1 MAHLM
6 IANLEKSFGDELLFH
21 DVSLEVGENDRVGLV
36 GVNGSGKTSLFR
48 MIIGDMLP
56 DDGTISIGKNTQ
68 IGYMEQHVC
77 RNLDISVY
85 DEVLTV
91 FRPLIEAERELEK
104 LQIRLQAVNGAALET
119 LIEQQTALRENF
131 ERDGGLTYRS
141 RTRSALLGLGFSE
154 DQLKN
159 RVGILSGGQKAK
171 LQLAKMLLSGAN
183 LMLLDEPTNH
193 LDIQSVEWLEDFLK
207 NYNGAYIVIS
217 HDRYFLDK
225 VTNRTAELENHR
237 LVAYNGN
244 YTRSLKL
251 KEEARIAA
259 ERHYSNTR
267 KEIARLEGVV
277 AQQRQWNREKN
288 IRTAESKLKVIA
300 RLENTL
306 ERPDDLPET
315 FHFAFHAA
323 HTSGNDVLE
332 MKDVALSFDG
342 KPLFKQVNIHIRR
355 GERVFLLGANG
366 CGKTSLLRILLGQYR
381 ADCGSVRLGTGVS
394 VGYYD
399 QIQQGL
405 DGTGDVINELW
416 NRYPSYTQTEIRSAL
431 AVFLFKGDDVFKPVA
446 ALSGGEKARL
456 LLLELMLAKDNFLL
470 LDEPTNHLDI
480 HSREAL
486 ENALTDYDGTMLV
499 VSHDRYLINKEATR
513 ILVLDESGITAYDGN
528 YDNYIEKRAQRA
540 EKNAEYLVADVPAK
554 PNEYKLQKERA
565 AELRKLR
572 TRLRKAEEA
581 VAAAEEAVKIIEQQ
595 FELPEVASDYQKML
609 ELNQQLDEAKTNLEE
624 QYMEWMTVNEEL
636 EQADAGKELA

>member
-1 MAHLM
+1 MARLM
-6 IANLEKSFGDELLFH
+6 IANLEKSFGEDTLFKN
-21 DVSLEVGENDRVGLV
+21 VSLEVGDYDRVGLV

-48 MIIGDMLP
+48 MIIGEMQP
-56 DDGTISIGKNTQ
+56 DDGSISIGKNTQ
-68 IGYMEQHVC
+68 VGYMEQHVC
-77 RNLDISVY
+77 RNLEISVY

-91 FRPLIEAERELEK
+91 FRPLIEMERELEK
-104 LQIRLQAVNGAALET
+104 LQIRLQHISGAALET
-119 LIEQQTALRENF
+119 LIEQQTTLREQF

-141 RTRSALLGLGFSE
+141 RTRSALMGLGFSE

-193 LDIQSVEWLEDFLK
+193 LDITSVEWLEDFLK
-207 NYNGAYIVIS
+207 GYNGAYIVIS

-225 VTNRTAELENHR
+225 VTNRTAELENHH
-237 LVAYNGN
+237 LTVYNGN
-244 YTRSLKL
+244 YTRFLQLKQ
-251 KEEARIAA
+251 EARIAA
-259 ERHYSNTR
+259 ERRYSNTR

-306 ERPDDLPET
+306 ERPEGEPET
-315 FHFAFHAA
+315 FHFAFRAA
-323 HTSGNDVLE
+323 HSSGNEVLE
-332 MKDVALSFDG
+332 MKDVALSFSG
-342 KPLFKQVNIHIRR
+342 KKLFQQVSLLIRR

-366 CGKTSLLRILLGQYR
+366 CGKTSLLRILLGQYKQ
-381 ADCGSVRLGTGVS
+381 DCGSVRLGTGVS
-394 VGYYD
+394 IGYYD

-405 DGTGDVINELW
+405 DGSGDVINELW
-416 NRYPSYTQTEIRSAL
+416 NQYPTYTQTEIRNAL
-431 AVFLFKGDDVFKPVA
+431 AMFLFKGDDVFKPVS

-456 LLLELMLAKDNFLL
+456 LLLELMLKQDNFLL

-486 ENALTDYDGTMLV
+486 ENALNDYDGTMFI

-513 ILVLDESGITAYDGN
+513 ILVLDENGVTAYDGN
-528 YDNYIEKRAQRA
+528 YDDYLEKRNRMA
-540 EKNAEYLVADVPAK
+540 ETATETVPEMPK
-554 PNEYKLQKERA
+554 VNTYRQQKERE
-565 AELRKLR
+565 AELRKRR
-572 TRLRKAEEA
+572 TRLKKTEEA
-581 VAAAEEAVKIIEQQ
+581 IAETEEAIAQTEQQ
-595 FELPEVASDYQKML
+595 FEQPEIASDYQKML
-609 ELNQQLDEAKTNLEE
+609 ELNQLLSDQKAQLEQLYQDWMEHNEALEE
-624 QYMEWMTVNEEL
+624 
-636 EQADAGKELA
+636 AGKEPI